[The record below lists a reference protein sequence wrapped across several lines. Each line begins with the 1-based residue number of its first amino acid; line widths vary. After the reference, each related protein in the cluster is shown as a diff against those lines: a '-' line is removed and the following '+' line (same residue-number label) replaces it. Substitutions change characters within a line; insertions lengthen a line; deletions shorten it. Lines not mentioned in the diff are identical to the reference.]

1 MNSVMHLFQYSQ
13 LVPEIPRL
21 PDPPDPGIPSG
32 WPRYG
37 IVTCEGVS
45 VPSLG
50 GGPAKGGNL
59 LKNIWCCI
67 RAQEKMGIIFSTES
81 ERRAFLAMLYR
92 LTPFGG
98 MVRLDGV
105 DITSL
110 EKDRLREK
118 MTYISH
124 SPTLLLGNVR
134 ESIDPDKTYTDAQ
147 VWRAL
152 EQVHLST
159 LVAALPHKLATD
171 MVTVAEAMTT
181 GQRQLL
187 RLAGALLHQARVL
200 IYEEP
205 SSSVDLICSSII
217 HGVLRTLFPTSTVI
231 HIAHLPDT
239 IIHMDRIMILNEG
252 RITEVDTPYYLL
264 QNISSR
270 LSAMVTELG
279 SAQAEHLRQL
289 ALEKH
294 ENRPYV
300 APPMD
305 PADLQE
311 LASAELRPGR
321 LSVLPTF
328 HSSRL
333 AGVLNQ
339 LPTNK
344 FSTDRL

>member
-1 MNSVMHLFQYSQ
+1 
-13 LVPEIPRL
+13 
-21 PDPPDPGIPSG
+21 
-32 WPRYG
+32 
-37 IVTCEGVS
+37 
-45 VPSLG
+45 
-50 GGPAKGGNL
+50 
-59 LKNIWCCI
+59 
-67 RAQEKMGIIFSTES
+67 MGIIFSTES
-81 ERRAFLAMLYR
+81 ERRAFLAMLFR

-105 DITSL
+105 DVTSVQ
-110 EKDRLREK
+110 KDRLRDK
-118 MTYISH
+118 MAYISH

-147 VWRAL
+147 VWKVL

-159 LVAALPHKLATD
+159 IVAALPQKLATD
-171 MVTVAEAMTT
+171 MVSLAEAMTT

-187 RLAGALLHQARVL
+187 RLARALLHQARIL

-205 SSSVDLICSSII
+205 SSSLDLMCSTII
-217 HGVLRTLFPTSTVI
+217 HSVLRTQFPSSTVI
-231 HIAHLPDT
+231 HIAHLPNT
-239 IIHMDRIMILNEG
+239 IIHMDRIMIFHEG
-252 RITEVDTPYYLL
+252 RIAEVDTPYYLL

-270 LSAMVTELG
+270 LSAMVAELG

-289 ALEKH
+289 ALDKH

-305 PADLQE
+305 PDDIQE
-311 LASAELRPGR
+311 LAASRDSRPGK
-321 LSVLPTF
+321 LNVLPTF